1 MSNSSNKKTDDAPRS
16 KAALSIQS
24 AITAA
29 FTVFVIGIVAYV
41 WLANR
46 PAFVMVV
53 TAGTKATTVKFVQP
67 RGFDNPRMVSPD
79 FLVEAAVAQ
88 SIELDIR
95 DVEKSLPGAKIEFS
109 DTTILPGRIRIR
121 YCGRTFDV
129 MSSRIIVD
137 GVDQSWLQDGGK

>member
-1 MSNSSNKKTDDAPRS
+1 MSDSSNMRIKETPRPKVVFTIQFVI
-16 KAALSIQS
+16 KATFIAFALSI
-24 AITAA
+24 
-29 FTVFVIGIVAYV
+29 VAYI

-53 TAGTKATTVKFVQP
+53 TASTKSTTVKFVQP
-67 RGFDNPRMVSPD
+67 RGFDNLREESPD

-88 SIELDIR
+88 SIELDLR
-95 DVEKSLPGAKIEFS
+95 DVEKSLPGATIEFS

-121 YCGRTFDV
+121 YGGRTFDV

-137 GVDQSWLQDGGK
+137 GVDESWRPDTGK